1 MRNNSGKHHCGQE
14 SKCTSNMARLVSVY
28 DSDSECELQ
37 RRQIPIEV
45 DNMKMVV
52 QFSDKCVD
60 CERLCGIRQRDLEQF
75 TNKFN
80 TLTKDEVA
88 VALLVSGKD
97 IMSLL
102 SHMVPCVGCRKSV
115 ERLFTQLQKSQHPA
129 LEPLV
134 ITPRGEMSIQHEYL
148 FDPRSLFSLFHV
160 HGSKLHSVVESI
172 PKSKKN
178 KRCNLHSLDTHK
190 SRTLGCWLDAWD
202 ALSESCRE
210 KVLVVD
216 MNRLL
221 TTVDTY
227 LDKHK
232 FCSECKSKVLLAYT
246 ILIGEQDSATEKG
259 YCAALYENLRCC
271 PKERHIHVLNDTDF
285 IAHLLEKAEP
295 EFLGGKRDRHAKTLD
310 IAQEEVLTCIGI
322 HIFERLHSIWQKLR
336 GEEQTWLMLFYM
348 GVDTLRKSYQM
359 ALEEKQGASNL
370 ELLCEELLEKEKRQ
384 EEKKELKRQKRRLKK
399 AKVTANNSTSAVRNG
414 QMGPHEILLDEI
426 PCSCSSLELKDKR
439 PKGSNKNNNCHTNF
453 HFSSSTSGSCSI
465 DANFN
470 SLTVSL
476 QGCSPE
482 CQKDHDPE
490 SVENGNCGKGSKEN
504 WKSSNGELDS
514 CESCSTHGSNECSEE
529 CECSGSFTDCVESCG
544 CDMLTC
550 SPKRGRGLQST
561 NFPNCLHEKFT
572 FHAGDHPSLQDLLED
587 VTWRD
592 EGDDDELGIS
602 EEDILAFKAQQVEVE
617 SQRLKLRQNL
627 RQRFEQLYMSQ
638 HVNIA

>member
-1 MRNNSGKHHCGQE
+1 
-14 SKCTSNMARLVSVY
+14 MARLVSVY
-28 DSDSECELQ
+28 ESDSECELQ

-190 SRTLGCWLDAWD
+190 SRTLGCWLDAWN

-216 MNRLL
+216 MNKLL
-221 TTVDTY
+221 TTVDSY

-271 PKERHIHVLNDTDF
+271 PKDRHIHVLNDTDF

-310 IAQEEVLTCIGI
+310 IAQEEVLTCLGI

-336 GEEQTWLMLFYM
+336 GEEQTWLILFYM
-348 GVDTLRKSYQM
+348 GVDALRKSYQM

-370 ELLCEELLEKEKRQ
+370 ELLCEELEEKEKRQ
-384 EEKKELKRQKRRLKK
+384 EEKKELKRQKRRQKK
-399 AKVTANNSTSAVRNG
+399 AKTSASSGTSATTNG
-414 QMGPHEILLDEI
+414 QMGSHDILLDEI
-426 PCSCSSLELKDKR
+426 PCSCSSIQPENKQ
-439 PKGSNKNNNCHTNF
+439 PKGPNRNDNNCHTNF
-453 HFSSSTSGSCSI
+453 HFRNRGKDSCSS

-470 SLTVSL
+470 SLTMSF
-476 QGCSPE
+476 QGCNLEYQKGRGSPG
-482 CQKDHDPE
+482 HDPG
-490 SVENGNCGKGSKEN
+490 SLENRNCEKGGKEDN

-514 CESCSTHGSNECSEE
+514 CESYSTHGSNEGLEE
-529 CECSGSFTDCVESCG
+529 CECSGSYTDSIENCD
-544 CDMLTC
+544 CDMLMC
-550 SPKRGRGLQST
+550 SPKRGRGLQNT
-561 NFPNCLHEKFT
+561 NFPSCLHEKFT
-572 FHAGDHPSLQDLLED
+572 FHAGEHPSLQDLLED

-592 EGDDDELGIS
+592 EGEDDEVGIS

>member
-1 MRNNSGKHHCGQE
+1 MRSACGKKQCLQ
-14 SKCTSNMARLVSVY
+14 SVNMARLVSVF

-45 DNMKMVV
+45 DDMKMVV

-60 CERLCGIRQRDLEQF
+60 CERMCGIRQRDLEQF
-75 TNKFN
+75 THKFN

-88 VALLVSGKD
+88 VALLVPGKD
-97 IMSLL
+97 IINLL

-115 ERLFTQLQKSQHPA
+115 ERLFVQLQKSQHPA

-202 ALSESCRE
+202 ALSEPCRD
-210 KVLVVD
+210 KVLIVD
-216 MNRLL
+216 MNQLL
-221 TTVDTY
+221 TTVDSY

-310 IAQEEVLTCIGI
+310 IAQEEVLTCLGI

-336 GEEQTWLMLFYM
+336 GEEQTWLILFYM
-348 GVDTLRKSYQM
+348 GVDALRKSYQM

-370 ELLCEELLEKEKRQ
+370 ELLCEELEEKDRRQ
-384 EEKKELKRQKRRLKK
+384 EEKKELKRQKRRQKK
-399 AKVTANNSTSAVRNG
+399 AKSSGSSSTTINHDNPS
-414 QMGPHEILLDEI
+414 EILLNEI
-426 PCSCSSLELKDKR
+426 PCSCSSLQSEDKGRRGTNKMGNTSHRSLHFRNHSKD
-439 PKGSNKNNNCHTNF
+439 
-453 HFSSSTSGSCSI
+453 SCSS

-470 SLTVSL
+470 SLTCSL
-476 QGCSPE
+476 QGCSLE
-482 CQKDHDPE
+482 HRQGQE
-490 SVENGNCGKGSKEN
+490 LLGSLGSASSSKGVN
-504 WKSSNGELDS
+504 WKNSNGELDS
-514 CESCSTHGSNECSEE
+514 CESWSIHGSNEGSEE
-529 CECSGSFTDCVESCG
+529 GCSSSSTDCVDY
-544 CDMLTC
+544 CDCDLLRL
-550 SPKRGRGLQST
+550 SPKRGRALEST
-561 NFPNCLHEKFT
+561 NFPNCLQEKFA
-572 FHAGDHPSLQDLLED
+572 FHAGEHPSLQDLLED

-592 EGDDDELGIS
+592 EDGDDGDLGIS
-602 EEDILAFKAQQVEVE
+602 EEDILAFKAQQGEVE
-617 SQRLKLRQNL
+617 SQRLKLRENL

-638 HVNIA
+638 HVNMA